1 MSATGAVL
9 LLVGVPLLVIG
20 LVSLAVLG
28 PEWGRAGRWRP
39 GQPWLEKPMWFGGL
53 GEAVP
58 PGVETA
64 AAAALALE
72 AGPREAAAQVVADGG
87 VPVPAEGIPVAEL
100 ATEAEFDQSDDLGG
114 ARGQW

>member
-1 MSATGAVL
+1 MSTTSAVM
-9 LLVGVPLLVIG
+9 LLVGVPLVVIG
-20 LVSLAVLG
+20 LVSVAVLG

-39 GQPWLEKPMWFGGL
+39 GQPWLEKPVWFGGL
-53 GEAVP
+53 GEAIP

-72 AGPREAAAQVVADGG
+72 ASARPTAAPTGPGG
-87 VPVPAEGIPVAEL
+87 VLVPAEGIPVGEL
-100 ATEAEFDQSDDLGG
+100 PTEAEFDRSEDLGG